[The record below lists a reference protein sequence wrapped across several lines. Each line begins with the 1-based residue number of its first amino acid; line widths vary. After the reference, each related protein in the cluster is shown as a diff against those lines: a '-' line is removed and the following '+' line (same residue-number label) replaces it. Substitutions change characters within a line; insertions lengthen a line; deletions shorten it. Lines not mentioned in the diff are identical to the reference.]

1 MSISSEQN
9 AIKRKMNEIDNDLND
24 FVTKENIKRLIF
36 EEKSLQKIMEEDEYT
51 YLTKERLE
59 PPHFYQLKKYR

>member
-1 MSISSEQN
+1 
-9 AIKRKMNEIDNDLND
+9 MNEIDNDLND